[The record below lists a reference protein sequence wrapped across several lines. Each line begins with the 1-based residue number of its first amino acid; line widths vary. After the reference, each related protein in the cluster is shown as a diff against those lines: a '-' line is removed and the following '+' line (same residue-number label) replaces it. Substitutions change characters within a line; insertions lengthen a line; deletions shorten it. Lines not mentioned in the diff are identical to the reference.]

1 MYLLLSC
8 IIMRWAHSSL
18 PASQMKLFFLL
29 FIFLF
34 LPSQRPYN
42 FLACFLLICSHWT
55 IGLSPLSAGSSLGNI
70 EFRLQERDFSFWQ
83 IFHTLLHCLT
93 EKNHLLGSK
102 GFPETSVL
110 AYREP
115 REDEHCRISTN
126 HNPRTEKEASITTN
140 PYMLNCKSDAN
151 KDQIVKFNQLRK
163 YCGSFSFKGNG
174 YSSNS
179 DWQNILHCVIFAHV
193 TTLGRQGKLIS
204 ALFT

>member
-1 MYLLLSC
+1 MFPFKCLSIWACKLWCAYSWTCKTRFLALTTSILMYLLLSC

-34 LPSQRPYN
+34 LPSQRPYH
-42 FLACFLLICSHWT
+42 FLACFLLICFHWT

-140 PYMLNCKSDAN
+140 PYML
-151 KDQIVKFNQLRK
+151 
-163 YCGSFSFKGNG
+163 YCVSQMPIK
-174 YSSNS
+174 
-179 DWQNILHCVIFAHV
+179 
-193 TTLGRQGKLIS
+193 TK
-204 ALFT
+204 